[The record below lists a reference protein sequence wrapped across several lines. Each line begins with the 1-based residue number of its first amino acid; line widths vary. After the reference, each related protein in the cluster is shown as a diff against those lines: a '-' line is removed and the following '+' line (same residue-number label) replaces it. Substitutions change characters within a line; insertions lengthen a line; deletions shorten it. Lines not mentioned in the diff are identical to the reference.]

1 MATSVSVS
9 GVDIACCDFT
19 RNFITHHSVIVSEWK
34 HHRGSDLTGERISVF
49 GMNKVNETPAMPH
62 IFRKTQ
68 NCCDRS
74 CCLHYH
80 SIVQADSCAKSTY
93 WKKGIMINYNSI
105 SGLQNFLYGH
115 ELISR
120 KIQFF

>member
-34 HHRGSDLTGERISVF
+34 HHGGSDLTGERISVF

-93 WKKGIMINYNSI
+93 WKKAT
-105 SGLQNFLYGH
+105 
-115 ELISR
+115 
-120 KIQFF
+120 